1 MATRV
6 KVRAAGLHGSDPYLW
21 ALDQVDALR
30 AGRLDDLDLDH
41 LAEEIEGL
49 AISIRSGVRSRTRRI
64 IEHLLKLEHSPATA
78 PRHGWRRTLREQRSR
93 LRDNLT
99 ASLRRVI
106 EDDLEQLF
114 GDARENAADDLRSH
128 GEDIAAARLP
138 AKCPYTLQQ
147 IEGGWIPD
155 GPRDQS

>member
-6 KVRAAGLHGSDPYLW
+6 KVRAAELHGRDPYLW
-21 ALDQVDALR
+21 ALDQVEALR

-64 IEHLLKLEHSPATA
+64 IEHLLKLEYSPAVH

-99 ASLRRVI
+99 PSLRRLI

-114 GDARENAADDLRSH
+114 LDARENAADDLRSR
-128 GEDIAAARLP
+128 GEDAAAAWLP
-138 AKCPYTLQQ
+138 AKCAYTVQQ
-147 IEGGWIPD
+147 IEGGWVPD
-155 GPRDQS
+155 RPCDPA